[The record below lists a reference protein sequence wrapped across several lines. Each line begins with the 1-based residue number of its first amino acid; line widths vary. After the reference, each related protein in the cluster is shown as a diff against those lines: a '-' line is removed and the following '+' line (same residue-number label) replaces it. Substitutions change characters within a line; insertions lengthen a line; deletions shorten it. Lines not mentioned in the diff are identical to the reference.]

1 MVWVRSPVYFYR
13 RNETFYFSR
22 AVPSDLRHRFK
33 KKKIEVSLRTKSEA
47 KAAKSAAALSD
58 RLERYWDSIRMEIIY
73 SRELGI
79 SVVPDK
85 SQNEGV
91 TELSLSDALA
101 LYQRLK
107 GTSKSKLFFEVS
119 NRSIRYL
126 IECVG
131 HDNINGLEPVDAGRF
146 RDFLFDRGMSSSSVK
161 RVFSSVRAIMNLA
174 IKERGLAMTNVF
186 NGTFIPEDNKS
197 KERLPVPD
205 DVIKQ
210 IQKECRSLNDEPRW
224 LIALISDTGM
234 RLSEA
239 CGLLSSDIV
248 LDTDIP
254 HINLREHQWRRL
266 KTSSSTRG
274 IPLVGASLW
283 AAEKIKAQGT
293 EFAFS
298 KYCNTQKCNA
308 NSASAALNKWLK
320 PRLPERCVIHSF
332 RHSLRDRL
340 RAVECPTDIVDAI
353 GGWTTEGIGQRYGEG
368 YDLNIKAKWMGML
381 TSVQK
386 PRSVETVTWH
396 SVFGP

>member
-1 MVWVRSPVYFYR
+1 MVWVRSPVYFYK
-13 RNETFYFSR
+13 RNDTFYFSR
-22 AVPSDLRHRFK
+22 AVPSDLRHRLN

-58 RLERYWDSIRMEIIY
+58 RLERYWYSIRMEMIY

-79 SVVPDK
+79 SIVPDK
-85 SQNEGV
+85 VRNANE
-91 TELSLSDALA
+91 TEVSLSDALA

-107 GTSKSKLFFEVS
+107 GPGKSKLFFEVS

-126 IECVG
+126 IDCVG
-131 HDNINGLEPVDAGRF
+131 HDNINGLEPADAGRF
-146 RDFLFDRGMSSSSVK
+146 RDFLFERGMSSSSVK

-174 IKERGLAMTNVF
+174 IKEHGLAMTNVF
-186 NGTFIPEDNKS
+186 NGTFIPEDDKR
-197 KERLPVPD
+197 KKRLPIPL
-205 DVIKQ
+205 DVIRQ
-210 IQKECRSLNDEPRW
+210 IQKECRSLDDEPRW

-248 LDTDIP
+248 LDTDIS
-254 HINLREHQWRRL
+254 HINLTEHPWRSL
-266 KTSSSTRG
+266 KTSSSTRS

-283 AAEKIKAQGT
+283 AAKEIKAQET
-293 EFAFS
+293 EFAFP

-320 PRLPERCVIHSF
+320 PRLPEGCVIHSF

-340 RAVECPTDIVDAI
+340 RAVECPSDIVDAI
-353 GGWTTEGIGQRYGEG
+353 GGWTTEGIGQRYGKG
-368 YDLNIKAKWMGML
+368 YNLNVKEKWMRHL
-381 TSVQK
+381 IT
-386 PRSVETVTWH
+386 
-396 SVFGP
+396 

>member
-1 MVWVRSPVYFYR
+1 MVWVRSPVYFYK
-13 RNETFYFSR
+13 RNDTFYFSR
-22 AVPSDLRHRFK
+22 AVPSDLRHRFN

-58 RLERYWDSIRMEIIY
+58 RLERYWDSIRMEMIY

-85 SQNEGV
+85 SHNAST
-91 TELSLSDALA
+91 TEVSLSDALS

-107 GTSKSKLFFEVS
+107 GTGKSKLFFEVS

-126 IECVG
+126 VECVG
-131 HDNINGLEPVDAGRF
+131 HDNITSLEPADAGRF
-146 RDFLFDRGMSSSSVK
+146 RDFLFERGMSSSSVK

-174 IKERGLAMTNVF
+174 IKEHGLAMTNVF
-186 NGTFIPEDNKS
+186 NGTFIPEDNKR

-205 DVIKQ
+205 DVIRK
-210 IQKECRSLNDEPRW
+210 IQDECRSLDDEPRW

-248 LDTDIP
+248 LDTNIP
-254 HINLREHQWRRL
+254 HINLTEHPWRRL
-266 KTSSSTRG
+266 KTSSSTREV
-274 IPLVGASLW
+274 PLVGASLW
-283 AAEKIKAQGT
+283 AAEQIKAQGT
-293 EFAFS
+293 EFAFP

-320 PRLPERCVIHSF
+320 PRLPEGCVIHSF

-340 RAVECPTDIVDAI
+340 RAVECPSDIVDAI
-353 GGWTTEGIGQRYGEG
+353 GGWTTEGIGQRYGKG
-368 YDLNIKAKWMGML
+368 YDLNVKAKWMEEI
-381 TSVQK
+381 SK
-386 PRSVETVTWH
+386 R
-396 SVFGP
+396 

>member
-1 MVWVRSPVYFYR
+1 MVWVRSPVYFYK
-13 RNETFYFSR
+13 RNDTYYFSR
-22 AVPSDLRHRFK
+22 AVPSDLRHRFN

-58 RLERYWDSIRMEIIY
+58 RLERYWDSIRMEMIY

-79 SVVPDK
+79 SVVPDQ
-85 SQNEGV
+85 SHNA
-91 TELSLSDALA
+91 TSIELSLSDALS

-107 GTSKSKLFFEVS
+107 GSGKSKLFFEVS

-131 HDNINGLEPVDAGRF
+131 HDNINSLEPSDAGRF

-174 IKERGLAMTNVF
+174 IKEHGLSLTNVF
-186 NGTFIPEDNKS
+186 NGTFIPEDNKK
-197 KERLPVPD
+197 KERLPVPV
-205 DVIKQ
+205 DVIRQ
-210 IQKECRSLNDEPRW
+210 IQDECIRLDDEPRW
-224 LIALISDTGM
+224 LITLISDTGM

-248 LDTDIP
+248 LDADIP
-254 HINLREHQWRRL
+254 HISLREHPWRRL
-266 KTSSSTRG
+266 KTSSSTRS

-283 AAEKIKAQGT
+283 AAEQIKAQGT
-293 EFAFS
+293 EFAFP
-298 KYCNTQKCNA
+298 KYCNSEKCNA

-320 PRLPERCVIHSF
+320 PRLPIGCVIHSF

-340 RAVECPTDIVDAI
+340 RAVECQSDIVDAI
-353 GGWTTEGIGQRYGEG
+353 GGWTTEGIGQRYGKVYG
-368 YDLNIKAKWMGML
+368 LNVKAKWM
-381 TSVQK
+381 
-386 PRSVETVTWH
+386 ETFIYNK
-396 SVFGP
+396 S